1 MVKENPGYTTINA
14 PDMREQ
20 MYEGG
25 GMTGLSKVG
34 MYKKG
39 GKVLDKNPDA
49 SVSSQ
54 TKKAWKEFKKDNP
67 KAAKVLK
74 TAADILTHGAISK
87 VERKKAKKKAKA
99 KKK

>member
-1 MVKENPGYTTINA
+1 MPTVKDETGEVVAELSYNEKGKEQAKKMVQENPGYTTINA

-39 GKVLDKNPDA
+39 GKV
-49 SVSSQ
+49 
-54 TKKAWKEFKKDNP
+54 
-67 KAAKVLK
+67 
-74 TAADILTHGAISK
+74 
-87 VERKKAKKKAKA
+87 
-99 KKK
+99 